1 MIEGF
6 NKTRIEIDGKS
17 YNSIDEVP
25 EPQRT
30 ELKKMITMVQQGRGK
45 WSVIRFLLRHILK
58 KYKGQVPKELL
69 HALGLENTGVMG
81 PRENAIDVTGSS
93 AESGFSKSGTEE
105 SLFSGSSSSSSKS
118 TTFSQASSSR
128 SAPVIDITN
137 GYSPQ
142 EKMEGSGIKPFLI
155 FIVIGI
161 VALYFLR

>member
-6 NKTRIEIDGKS
+6 SKTQIQIDGKT

-30 ELKKMITMVQQGRGK
+30 ELKKMIMLVQQGKGK
-45 WSVIRFLLRHILK
+45 WSVLRFILRHFLK
-58 KYKGQVPKELL
+58 KYKGQAPKELL
-69 HALGLENTGVMG
+69 QALGLNTAGERG
-81 PRENAIDVTGSS
+81 PGRDAIDVTGSS
-93 AESGFSKSGTEE
+93 IETESSTAGRGESWSG
-105 SLFSGSSSSSSKS
+105 LSSSSS
-118 TTFSQASSSR
+118 QPSSSSHR
-128 SAPVIDITN
+128 PPVIDVTN
-137 GYSPQ
+137 GYITQ